1 MNTAY
6 LLAQISQ
13 LLEDK
18 PDLSASADKQL
29 EQLISYLEQ
38 KENSLGLQSI
48 SELQGEYF
56 FVDSYQRGYKWKE
69 QQVTELLDDIDEFEP
84 KQESDFYCLQ
94 PVVVKRKTVG
104 TQYYWELIDGQQR
117 MTTIFI
123 ILTYLT
129 NEQYFSLRYVT
140 RESSTE
146 YLNNLAELAENN
158 LPTIDA
164 HYFYTAYQAVKKW
177 FEKKGT
183 EYNRQ
188 HWKNKLLNHTKVI
201 WYDVRVDREQD
212 SKKQSIEIFSR
223 LNQGKIPLTD
233 AELIKALFL
242 QKIAKAY
249 GNDHLAVQKQT
260 EMANQWDAIEQA
272 LQNDEF
278 WAFLSPTQQTNKHT
292 RIELIFDLIA
302 DKSTDKKALKLKEDH
317 QTFIHYANKF
327 KSAQD
332 VKDLI
337 ETEWLKVL
345 TGFQY
350 LNEWYE
356 NDRLY
361 HLIGYLIGQKYKTIQ
376 EIWISAQ
383 GCKRDEFEAK
393 LKNDIHLA
401 LSNLFKKDKNAK
413 ELDFDHVFY
422 DADDTSCR
430 PKIKS
435 ILVLFNIFRYER
447 HNTRFSFKRYNQVK
461 WDIEHIHAQQSEELS
476 SKDDQI
482 KVWVS
487 EQKALLEEITD
498 SFSKEK
504 LGEIL
509 TQYETV
515 SDLTQKEHLYNQYNE
530 TLETLIGNFSEN
542 IQTLDNLCLLPER
555 DNRSIGNDPFFI
567 KRQKVLQAEKEL
579 YELGKTD
586 KANFIPLASQ
596 QVFSKYF
603 SDDVNHMLKWDTADR
618 KNYKQ
623 ALLDC
628 FKQYGIEFH
637 DENEG

>member
-1 MNTAY
+1 MMNTAN
-6 LLAQISQ
+6 LLAQISE

-18 PDLSASADKQL
+18 PDLFEIADERL
-29 EQLISYLEQ
+29 GQLISFLEQ
-38 KENSLGLQSI
+38 KENLLELKSI
-48 SELQGEYF
+48 SELQKANF

-94 PVVVKRKTVG
+94 PVVVKRKTEG

-129 NEQYFSLRYVT
+129 NDQYFFLRYET
-140 RESSTE
+140 RKSSTD
-146 YLNNLAELAENN
+146 YLKRLAELTENN

-177 FEKKGT
+177 FEEKRT
-183 EYNRQ
+183 EFNRQ
-188 HWKNKLLNHTKVI
+188 RWKDKLLHHTKVI
-201 WYDVRVDREQD
+201 WYAVRVDREQD
-212 SKKQSIEIFSR
+212 SRKQSIEIFSR

-242 QKIAKAY
+242 QKIAKVY
-249 GNDHLAVQKQT
+249 GQDHLAFQKQT
-260 EMANQWDAIEQA
+260 EMANQWDYIEQA

-302 DKSTDKKALKLKEDH
+302 DKSIDKKVLKLKEDH
-317 QTFIHYANKF
+317 QTFIYYANKF

-337 ETEWLKVL
+337 EKEWLKVL

-356 NDRLY
+356 TDRLY
-361 HLIGYLIGQKYKTIQ
+361 HLIGYLIGQRYKTVQ
-376 EIWISAQ
+376 EIWLAAQ

-393 LKNDIHLA
+393 LKNYIQLE
-401 LSNLFKKDKNAK
+401 LSNLFKKDKDVN
-413 ELDFDHVFY
+413 ELEFDHVFY
-422 DADDTSCR
+422 DEDDTSCR

-447 HNTRFSFKRYNQVK
+447 HNTRFSFNRYNQVK

-476 SKDDQI
+476 SKDKI
-482 KVWVS
+482 KVWIS
-487 EQKALLEEITD
+487 EQVALLGKID
-498 SFSKEK
+498 NSSLQKQ
-504 LGEIL
+504 LREIL
-509 TQYETV
+509 TQYEAASEGALRDV
-515 SDLTQKEHLYNQYNE
+515 LYSQYNE
-530 TLETLIGNFSEN
+530 TLELLIGSFSEN

-555 DNRSIGNDPFFI
+555 DNRSIGNAPFFI
-567 KRQKVLQAEKEL
+567 KRQKVLKAEKEL
-579 YELGKTD
+579 YELGKTN
-586 KANFIPLASQ
+586 KVNFIPLASQ

-603 SDDVNHMLKWDTADR
+603 SDDVNHMLKWDIADR
-618 KNYKQ
+618 KNYKK
-623 ALLDC
+623 ALLNC
-628 FKQYGIEFH
+628 FKEYGVEFH
-637 DENEG
+637 DENDG

>member
-1 MNTAY
+1 VNTAN

-18 PDLSASADKQL
+18 PDLSEIADDRLGK
-29 EQLISYLEQ
+29 LISYLEQ
-38 KENSLGLQSI
+38 KENSLELKTI
-48 SELQGEYF
+48 NELQKANF

-69 QQVTELLDDIDEFEP
+69 QQVWELLNDIDEFEP
-84 KQESDFYCLQ
+84 KLDSDFYCLQ
-94 PVVVKRKTVG
+94 PVVVKRKTED

-129 NEQYFSLRYVT
+129 NESYFSLRYNT
-140 RESSTE
+140 RKSSTE
-146 YLNNLAELAENN
+146 HLNNLTGLTENN
-158 LPTIDA
+158 LQTIDA
-164 HYFYTAYQAVKKW
+164 HYFYTAYQAVKTW

-183 EYNRQ
+183 EFDRDR
-188 HWKNKLLNHTKVI
+188 WKEKLLHHTKVI
-201 WYDVRVDREQD
+201 WYAVRVDRDQD

-242 QKIAKAY
+242 QKIAQAY
-249 GNDHLAVQKQT
+249 GDDHLAVQKQT

-278 WAFLSPTQQTNKHT
+278 WAFLSPAQQTNKHT

-302 DKSTDKKALKLKEDH
+302 NKKTDRKALKLKEDH
-317 QTFIHYANKF
+317 QTFIYYANEF
-327 KSAQD
+327 KEAQD

-356 NDRLY
+356 NDHLY
-361 HLIGYLIGQKYKTIQ
+361 HLIGYLVGQKYKTIQ
-376 EIWISAQ
+376 EIWLVAQ
-383 GCKRDEFEAK
+383 NCKRDEFEAK
-393 LKNDIHLA
+393 LKNFIRSE
-401 LSNLFKKDKNAK
+401 LSNLFKKDKTAK
-413 ELDFDHVFY
+413 ELDFDYVFY

-487 EQKALLEEITD
+487 EQKALLEEMTD
-498 SFSKEK
+498 SISKEK

-509 TQYETV
+509 TEYEKD
-515 SDLTQKEHLYNQYNE
+515 SGSKQREHLYNQYNE
-530 TLETLIGNFSEN
+530 ILETMIGSFSEN
-542 IQTLDNLCLLPER
+542 IQTLDNLCLLPES

-567 KRQKVLQAEKEL
+567 KRKKVLQAEKEL

-628 FKQYGIEFH
+628 FKQFGIEFH